1 MINFIKWGLSHENDV
16 IGLFFVVFTASTLV
30 AWVSVL
36 AIALIFM
43 NLEAIVVLSLPVI
56 YVFLVLCKLYM
67 QELCEWEE

>member
-1 MINFIKWGLSHENDV
+1 MINFINWGLDHEDEG
-16 IGLFFVVFTASTLV
+16 ISLFFVVFTVSTLV
-30 AWVSVL
+30 AWISGL

-43 NLEAIVVLSLPVI
+43 NLEAIVVLSLPAI